1 MHFDIRRKEYAF
13 PDAPV
18 LDGVTQGYEAVVGR
32 DGYPGL
38 TAVSRHAK
46 AMDAA
51 VAAAAEAHRL
61 NQSGQVGTKAGVR
74 GFWTGERPNGV
85 MKQVMPVSYRP
96 RSGRKYRDPIAIR
109 RPA

>member
-1 MHFDIRRKEYAF
+1 MRFDIRRKEYAF

-32 DGYPGL
+32 DGHIGL

-51 VAAAAEAHRL
+51 IAAAAEAHRL

-85 MKQVMPVSYRP
+85 MKQLMPVSYHPRP
-96 RSGRKYRDPIAIR
+96 DRD
-109 RPA
+109 